1 MALLKNALLVSSLAV
16 LTACAAKW
24 DNADYGRIV
33 DIRHTVTVAQRDH
46 VCDNPKQAQT
56 VADTLERDAHW
67 LMLYSDYLPNN
78 EPNQQM
84 STALYNTVA
93 EFSKRYQGTPP
104 SKIYCELKLKTVAQ
118 QIDTIQRTNAG
129 RPR

>member
-1 MALLKNALLVSSLAV
+1 MPQLKKLLLLSSIPFV
-16 LTACAAKW
+16 VACAAKW
-24 DNADYGRIV
+24 DNADYSRVI
-33 DIRHTVTVAQRDH
+33 DIRHTVSVAQRENACAN
-46 VCDNPKQAQT
+46 VKTAQT
-56 VADTLERDAHW
+56 IADAIERDAHW

>member
-1 MALLKNALLVSSLAV
+1 MEQLKKLLLLSSIPFV
-16 LTACAAKW
+16 VACAAKW
-24 DNADYGRIV
+24 DNADYTRIV
-33 DIRHTVTVAQRDH
+33 DIRHTVTVAQRDR

>member
-1 MALLKNALLVSSLAV
+1 MPQLKKLLLLSSIAI
-16 LTACAAKW
+16 LTACVAKW
-24 DNADYGRIV
+24 DNADYSRIV
-33 DIRHTVTVAQRDH
+33 DIRHTVAVAQREK
-46 VCDNPKQAQT
+46 VCENPRQAQT
-56 VADTLERDAHW
+56 VADALERDAHW
-67 LMLYSDYLPNN
+67 LMLYSDYLSNN